1 MIQAVVMSGLC
12 LVFFIYWGKHKKW
25 SIAGADKKII
35 FLLLGIEIVG
45 SMLSIKQW
53 YAANSGFDGTLF
65 RRELGKGSYVE
76 ELELKSDV
84 YKGTVELEIEEK
96 QPTKNEAKKLL
107 EKAKKEIDATFLGEN
122 KALEQVMSDV
132 ILQDAYQD
140 GMVAAEWSFDD
151 YTYIGTDGVI
161 KENELDEPELVEAT
175 AVLTCGEYQQIYR
188 FSMQLCPCS
197 VETEKGLRRE
207 IQKKIRQQPLEK
219 SKITLPSDIA
229 GIPLQWKK
237 TGNMDGAML
246 SILGIVVCFL
256 LPYGQKLE
264 EQKQKKIILEKR
276 KKDYPML
283 VEELSLFLAAG
294 VTFTE
299 AARKMTENY
308 ERRKKQTGKVQEGYE
323 LWKKLS
329 YEMRDGVREA
339 DTIMRFGK
347 ESGRKEYKKLALL
360 LEQNRRQGSQH
371 MIQQL
376 EQENLIAFEMRK
388 NQVKR
393 EGEEASVKLLFPMMG
408 MLGIV
413 IVVLILPAMMTMK
426 HL

>member
-53 YAANSGFDGTLF
+53 YAANPGFDGTLF

-84 YKGTVELEIEEK
+84 YKGTMELEIEEK

-219 SKITLPSDIA
+219 SEITLPSDIA

-339 DTIMRFGK
+339 DAIMRFGK

-413 IVVLILPAMMTMK
+413 IVILILPAMMTMK

>member
-1 MIQAVVMSGLC
+1 MIQAAVMSGLC

-53 YAANSGFDGTLF
+53 YAANPGFDGILF

-219 SKITLPSDIA
+219 SEITLPSDVA

-264 EQKQKKIILEKR
+264 EQKQKEIILEKR

-339 DTIMRFGK
+339 DAIMRFGK

>member
-12 LVFFIYWGKHKKW
+12 LVFFIYWGRQKKW
-25 SIAGADKKII
+25 SIAGEDKKII

-45 SMLSIKQW
+45 SVLSVKQW
-53 YAANSGFDGTLF
+53 YAANPGFDGTLF
-65 RRELGKGSYVE
+65 RRELGMGSYVE

-96 QPTKNEAKKLL
+96 QPTKDEAKKLL

-122 KALEQVMSDV
+122 KAFEQVMSDV
-132 ILQDAYQD
+132 ILQDTYQD

-161 KENELDEPELVEAT
+161 KENELEEPELVEAT

-188 FSMQLCPCS
+188 FSMRLCPCS

-207 IQKKIRQQPLEK
+207 IQKKISQQPLEK
-219 SKITLPSDIA
+219 SEITLPSDIA

-237 TGNMDGAML
+237 TGNMDGALL

-264 EQKQKKIILEKR
+264 EQKQRKIILEKR

-294 VTFTE
+294 VTLTE

-339 DTIMRFGK
+339 DAIMRFGK

-413 IVVLILPAMMTMK
+413 IVILILPAMMTMK

>member
-12 LVFFIYWGKHKKW
+12 LVFFIYWGKRKKW

-53 YAANSGFDGTLF
+53 YAANPGFDGTLF

-84 YKGTVELEIEEK
+84 YQGTVEIEIEEK

-219 SKITLPSDIA
+219 SEITLPSDIA

-237 TGNMDGAML
+237 TGNMDGAVL

-339 DTIMRFGK
+339 DAIMRFGK

-413 IVVLILPAMMTMK
+413 IVILILPAMMTMK

>member
-53 YAANSGFDGTLF
+53 YAANLGFDGTLF
-65 RRELGKGSYVE
+65 RRELGMGSYVE

-219 SKITLPSDIA
+219 SEITLPSDIA

-339 DTIMRFGK
+339 DAIMRFGK

>member
-53 YAANSGFDGTLF
+53 YAANPGFDGILF

-219 SKITLPSDIA
+219 SEITLPSDIA

-339 DTIMRFGK
+339 DAIMRFGK

>member
-53 YAANSGFDGTLF
+53 YAANPGFDGTLF

-339 DTIMRFGK
+339 DAIMRFGK

-413 IVVLILPAMMTMK
+413 IVILILPAMMTMK

>member
-53 YAANSGFDGTLF
+53 YAANPGFDGTLF

-84 YKGTVELEIEEK
+84 YQGTVELEIEEK

-132 ILQDAYQD
+132 VLQDAYQD

-219 SKITLPSDIA
+219 SEITLPSDVA

-339 DTIMRFGK
+339 DAIMRFGK

>member
-12 LVFFIYWGKHKKW
+12 LVFFIYWGKHTKW

-53 YAANSGFDGTLF
+53 YAANPGFDGILF
-65 RRELGKGSYVE
+65 RRELRKGSYVE

-107 EKAKKEIDATFLGEN
+107 EKAKEEIDATFLGEN

-197 VETEKGLRRE
+197 VETEKGLRCE

-219 SKITLPSDIA
+219 SEITLPSDIA

-276 KKDYPML
+276 TKDYPML

-339 DTIMRFGK
+339 DAIMRFGK

-413 IVVLILPAMMTMK
+413 IVILILPAMMTMK

>member
-53 YAANSGFDGTLF
+53 YAANPGFDGILF

-219 SKITLPSDIA
+219 SEITLPSDVA

-264 EQKQKKIILEKR
+264 EQKQKEIILEKR

-339 DTIMRFGK
+339 DAIMRFGK

-413 IVVLILPAMMTMK
+413 IVILILPAMMTMK

>member
-53 YAANSGFDGTLF
+53 YAANPGFDGTLF

-84 YKGTVELEIEEK
+84 YKGTMELEIEEK

-219 SKITLPSDIA
+219 SEITLPSDIA

-339 DTIMRFGK
+339 DAIMRFGK

>member
-53 YAANSGFDGTLF
+53 YAANPGFDGTLF

-84 YKGTVELEIEEK
+84 YQGTVELEIEEK

-197 VETEKGLRRE
+197 VKTEKGLRRE

-219 SKITLPSDIA
+219 SEITLPSDIA

-276 KKDYPML
+276 TKDYPML

-339 DTIMRFGK
+339 DAIMRFGK

>member
-53 YAANSGFDGTLF
+53 YAANPGFDGTLF

-84 YKGTVELEIEEK
+84 YKGTVEIEIEEK

-219 SKITLPSDIA
+219 SEITLPSDIA

-339 DTIMRFGK
+339 DAIMRFGK

>member
-53 YAANSGFDGTLF
+53 YAANPGFDGILF

-219 SKITLPSDIA
+219 SEITLPSDIA

-339 DTIMRFGK
+339 DAIMRFGK
-347 ESGRKEYKKLALL
+347 GSGRKEYKKLALL

-413 IVVLILPAMMTMK
+413 IVILILPAMMTMK

>member
-25 SIAGADKKII
+25 SIAGTDKKII

-53 YAANSGFDGTLF
+53 YAANPGFDGILF

-107 EKAKKEIDATFLGEN
+107 EKAKEEIDATFLGEN

-219 SKITLPSDIA
+219 SEITLPSDIA

-339 DTIMRFGK
+339 DAIMRFVK

>member
-53 YAANSGFDGTLF
+53 YAANPGFDGILF

-219 SKITLPSDIA
+219 SEITLPSDIA

-237 TGNMDGAML
+237 TGNMDGAVL

-339 DTIMRFGK
+339 DAIMRFGK

-376 EQENLIAFEMRK
+376 EQENLFAFEMRK

-413 IVVLILPAMMTMK
+413 IVILILPAMMTMK

>member
-12 LVFFIYWGKHKKW
+12 LVFFIYWGKRKKW

-53 YAANSGFDGTLF
+53 YAANPGFDGTLF

-339 DTIMRFGK
+339 DAIMRFGK

>member
-12 LVFFIYWGKHKKW
+12 LVFFIYWGKRKKW

-45 SMLSIKQW
+45 GILSVKQW
-53 YAANSGFDGTLF
+53 YAANPGFDGTLF
-65 RRELGKGSYVE
+65 RRELGKGSYIE

-161 KENELDEPELVEAT
+161 KENELGEPELVEAT
-175 AVLTCGEYQQIYR
+175 VVLTCGEYQQIYR

-219 SKITLPSDIA
+219 SEITLPSDIA

-339 DTIMRFGK
+339 DAIMRFGK

-376 EQENLIAFEMRK
+376 EQENLIVFEMRK

-413 IVVLILPAMMTMK
+413 IVILILPAMMTMK

>member
-12 LVFFIYWGKHKKW
+12 LVFFICWGKHKKW
-25 SIAGADKKII
+25 SIAGADKKVI

-45 SMLSIKQW
+45 SVLSIKQW
-53 YAANSGFDGTLF
+53 YAANPGFDGTLF
-65 RRELGKGSYVE
+65 RRELGMGSYVE
-76 ELELKSDV
+76 ELELKSGV

-96 QPTKNEAKKLL
+96 QPTKDEAKKLL

-132 ILQDAYQD
+132 ILQDTYQD

-161 KENELDEPELVEAT
+161 KESELDEPKLVEAT

-207 IQKKIRQQPLEK
+207 IQKRISQQPLEK
-219 SKITLPSDIA
+219 SEITLPSDIA

-237 TGNMDGAML
+237 KGNMDGALL
-246 SILGIVVCFL
+246 SILGIVACFL
-256 LPYGQKLE
+256 LPYGRKLE
-264 EQKQKKIILEKR
+264 EEKQKKIILEKR

-294 VTFTE
+294 ITFTE

-329 YEMRDGVREA
+329 YEMRDGIREA
-339 DTIMRFGK
+339 DAIMRFGK

-413 IVVLILPAMMTMK
+413 IVILILPAMMTMK

>member
-53 YAANSGFDGTLF
+53 YAANPGFDGILF

-84 YKGTVELEIEEK
+84 YQGTVELEIEEK

-219 SKITLPSDIA
+219 SEITLPSDIA

-339 DTIMRFGK
+339 DAIMRFGK

>member
-45 SMLSIKQW
+45 SMLSIKQR
-53 YAANSGFDGTLF
+53 YAANPGFDGTLF

-84 YKGTVELEIEEK
+84 YKGTMELEIEEK

-219 SKITLPSDIA
+219 SEITLPSDIA

-339 DTIMRFGK
+339 DAIMRFGK

>member
-12 LVFFIYWGKHKKW
+12 LVFFSYWGKRKKC
-25 SIAGADKKII
+25 SIAGADKKVI

-45 SMLSIKQW
+45 GILSVKQW
-53 YAANSGFDGTLF
+53 YAGNPVFDGTLF
-65 RRELGKGSYVE
+65 RRELGKGSYIE

-161 KENELDEPELVEAT
+161 KENELDEPELVEAPV
-175 AVLTCGEYQQIYR
+175 VLTCGEYQQIYR

-219 SKITLPSDIA
+219 SEITLPSDIA

-339 DTIMRFGK
+339 DAIMRFGK

-413 IVVLILPAMMTMK
+413 IVILILPAMMTMK

>member
-12 LVFFIYWGKHKKW
+12 LVFFIYWGKRKKW
-25 SIAGADKKII
+25 SIAGADKKVI

-45 SMLSIKQW
+45 GILSVKQW
-53 YAANSGFDGTLF
+53 YVANPGFDGNLF

-76 ELELKSDV
+76 ELELKSDI
-84 YKGTVELEIEEK
+84 YQGTVELEIEEK

-107 EKAKKEIDATFLGEN
+107 EKAKKEIDVTFLGEN

-132 ILQDAYQD
+132 ILQDTYQD

-151 YTYIGTDGVI
+151 YTYIGSDGVI

-219 SKITLPSDIA
+219 SEITLPSDIA
-229 GIPLQWKK
+229 GISLQWKK

-339 DTIMRFGK
+339 DAIMRFGK

>member
-53 YAANSGFDGTLF
+53 YAANPGFDGTLF

-84 YKGTVELEIEEK
+84 YQGTVELEIEEK

-132 ILQDAYQD
+132 VLQDAYQD

-219 SKITLPSDIA
+219 SEITLPSDIA

-308 ERRKKQTGKVQEGYE
+308 ERRRKQTGKVQEGYE

-339 DTIMRFGK
+339 DAIMRFGK

>member
-25 SIAGADKKII
+25 NIAGADKKII

-53 YAANSGFDGTLF
+53 YAANPGFDGTLF

-197 VETEKGLRRE
+197 VETEKGLQRE
-207 IQKKIRQQPLEK
+207 IQKKIRRQPLEK
-219 SKITLPSDIA
+219 SEITLPSDIA

-308 ERRKKQTGKVQEGYE
+308 ERRKKQTGEVQEGYE

-339 DTIMRFGK
+339 DAIMRFGK

-413 IVVLILPAMMTMK
+413 IVILILPAMMTMK

>member
-53 YAANSGFDGTLF
+53 YAANPGFDGTLF
-65 RRELGKGSYVE
+65 RRELGMGSYVE

-219 SKITLPSDIA
+219 SEITLPSDIA

-339 DTIMRFGK
+339 DAIMRFGK

-393 EGEEASVKLLFPMMG
+393 EGEHASVKLLFPMMG

>member
-12 LVFFIYWGKHKKW
+12 LVFFIYWGRQKKW

-45 SMLSIKQW
+45 SVLSVKQW
-53 YAANSGFDGTLF
+53 YAANPGFDGILF
-65 RRELGKGSYVE
+65 RRELGMGSYVE

-132 ILQDAYQD
+132 ILQDTYQD

-161 KENELDEPELVEAT
+161 KENELEEPELVEAT

-197 VETEKGLRRE
+197 VETEKGLQRE
-207 IQKKIRQQPLEK
+207 IQKIIRQQPLEK
-219 SKITLPSDIA
+219 SEITLPSDIA

-264 EQKQKKIILEKR
+264 EQKQRKIILEKR

-294 VTFTE
+294 VTLTE

-339 DTIMRFGK
+339 DAIMRFGK

-413 IVVLILPAMMTMK
+413 IVILILPAMMTMK

>member
-12 LVFFIYWGKHKKW
+12 LVFFIYWGKRKKW
-25 SIAGADKKII
+25 SIAGADKKVI

-45 SMLSIKQW
+45 GILSVKQW
-53 YAANSGFDGTLF
+53 YVANPGFDGNLF

-84 YKGTVELEIEEK
+84 YQGTVELEIEEK

-132 ILQDAYQD
+132 ILQDTYQD

-197 VETEKGLRRE
+197 VETAKGLRRE

-219 SKITLPSDIA
+219 SEITLPSDIA

-276 KKDYPML
+276 KKDYPMFSGGIIS
-283 VEELSLFLAAG
+283 VFGGRCNVYGGCQKDDGEL
-294 VTFTE
+294 
-299 AARKMTENY
+299 
-308 ERRKKQTGKVQEGYE
+308 
-323 LWKKLS
+323 
-329 YEMRDGVREA
+329 
-339 DTIMRFGK
+339 
-347 ESGRKEYKKLALL
+347 
-360 LEQNRRQGSQH
+360 
-371 MIQQL
+371 
-376 EQENLIAFEMRK
+376 
-388 NQVKR
+388 
-393 EGEEASVKLLFPMMG
+393 
-408 MLGIV
+408 
-413 IVVLILPAMMTMK
+413 
-426 HL
+426 

>member
-12 LVFFIYWGKHKKW
+12 LVFFIYWGKRKKW
-25 SIAGADKKII
+25 SIAGADKKVI

-45 SMLSIKQW
+45 GILSVKQW
-53 YAANSGFDGTLF
+53 YAANPGFDGTLF

-84 YKGTVELEIEEK
+84 YQGTVELEIEEK

-151 YTYIGTDGVI
+151 YTYIGSDGVI

-219 SKITLPSDIA
+219 SEITLPSDIA

-339 DTIMRFGK
+339 DAIMRFGK

-360 LEQNRRQGSQH
+360 LEQNRKQGSQH

-413 IVVLILPAMMTMK
+413 IVILILPAMMTMK

>member
-53 YAANSGFDGTLF
+53 YAANPGFDGTLF
-65 RRELGKGSYVE
+65 RRELGRGSYVE

-84 YKGTVELEIEEK
+84 YKGTVELEIKEK

-219 SKITLPSDIA
+219 SEITLPSDIA

-339 DTIMRFGK
+339 DAIMRFGK

>member
-12 LVFFIYWGKHKKW
+12 LVFFIYWGKRKKW

-45 SMLSIKQW
+45 SMLSAKQW
-53 YAANSGFDGTLF
+53 YAANPGFDGTLF

-84 YKGTVELEIEEK
+84 YQGTVELEIEEK

-122 KALEQVMSDV
+122 QALEQVMSDV

-151 YTYIGTDGVI
+151 YTYIGSDGVI

-207 IQKKIRQQPLEK
+207 IQKKIKQQPLEK
-219 SKITLPSDIA
+219 SEITLPSDIA

-339 DTIMRFGK
+339 DAIMRFGK

>member
-1 MIQAVVMSGLC
+1 MASVGITFLIAWIFYDAWYGMLLFPAVYIAFLHSYQQVKQEKENRRKSRAFKEMLEMLSGFLQAGISLEN
-12 LVFFIYWGKHKKW
+12 
-25 SIAGADKKII
+25 S
-35 FLLLGIEIVG
+35 FLQVEEQIEMLGI
-45 SMLSIKQW
+45 
-53 YAANSGFDGTLF
+53 DG
-65 RRELGKGSYVE
+65 REVAVALHKMNQKVR
-76 ELELKSDV
+76 V
-84 YKGTVELEIEEK
+84 NIPV
-96 QPTKNEAKKLL
+96 

-175 AVLTCGEYQQIYR
+175 VVLTCGEYQQIYR

-219 SKITLPSDIA
+219 SEITLPSDIA

-339 DTIMRFGK
+339 DAIMRFGK

-413 IVVLILPAMMTMK
+413 IVILILPAMMTMK

>member
-12 LVFFIYWGKHKKW
+12 LVFFIYWGKRKKW

-45 SMLSIKQW
+45 GILSVKQW
-53 YAANSGFDGTLF
+53 YAANPGFDGILF

-84 YKGTVELEIEEK
+84 YKGTVEIEIEEK

-188 FSMQLCPCS
+188 CSMQLCPCS

-219 SKITLPSDIA
+219 SEITLPSDIA

-339 DTIMRFGK
+339 DAIMRFGK

-413 IVVLILPAMMTMK
+413 IVILILPAMMTMK

>member
-12 LVFFIYWGKHKKW
+12 LVFFIYWGKRKKW

-45 SMLSIKQW
+45 SMLSVKQW
-53 YAANSGFDGTLF
+53 YAANPGFDGTLF

-84 YKGTVELEIEEK
+84 YQGTVELEIEEK

-132 ILQDAYQD
+132 ILQDTYQD

-161 KENELDEPELVEAT
+161 NELDEPELVEAT

-219 SKITLPSDIA
+219 SEITLPSDIA

-264 EQKQKKIILEKR
+264 EQKQKKLILEKR

-299 AARKMTENY
+299 TARKMTENY

-339 DTIMRFGK
+339 DAIMRFGK

-413 IVVLILPAMMTMK
+413 IVILILPAMMTMK

>member
-53 YAANSGFDGTLF
+53 YAANPGFDGTLF
-65 RRELGKGSYVE
+65 RRELGMGSYVE

-84 YKGTVELEIEEK
+84 YQGTVELEIEEK

-197 VETEKGLRRE
+197 VETAKGLRRE

-219 SKITLPSDIA
+219 SEITLPSDIA

-294 VTFTE
+294 VAFTE

-339 DTIMRFGK
+339 DAIMRFGK

-376 EQENLIAFEMRK
+376 EQENLFAFEMRK

-413 IVVLILPAMMTMK
+413 IVILILPAMMTMK

>member
-53 YAANSGFDGTLF
+53 YAANPGFDGTLF

-84 YKGTVELEIEEK
+84 YKGTMDLEIEEK

-219 SKITLPSDIA
+219 SEITLPSDIA

-339 DTIMRFGK
+339 DAIMRFGK

-413 IVVLILPAMMTMK
+413 IVILILPAMMTMK

>member
-53 YAANSGFDGTLF
+53 YAANPGFDGTLF

-84 YKGTVELEIEEK
+84 YKGTMELEIEEK

-339 DTIMRFGK
+339 DAIMRFGK

>member
-1 MIQAVVMSGLC
+1 MIQAVVMSVLC
-12 LVFFIYWGKHKKW
+12 LVFFIYWGKRKKW

-45 SMLSIKQW
+45 GILSVKQW
-53 YAANSGFDGTLF
+53 YAANPGFDGTLF
-65 RRELGKGSYVE
+65 RRELGKGSYIE

-84 YKGTVELEIEEK
+84 YQGTVELEIEEK

-132 ILQDAYQD
+132 ILQNAYQD

-175 AVLTCGEYQQIYR
+175 VVLTCGEYQQIYR

-219 SKITLPSDIA
+219 SEITLPSDIA

-339 DTIMRFGK
+339 DAIMRFGK

-413 IVVLILPAMMTMK
+413 IVILILPAMMTMK

>member
-12 LVFFIYWGKHKKW
+12 LVFFIYWGKRKKW

-45 SMLSIKQW
+45 GILSVKQW
-53 YAANSGFDGTLF
+53 YAANPGFDGTLF
-65 RRELGKGSYVE
+65 RRELGKGSYIE

-175 AVLTCGEYQQIYR
+175 VVLTCGEYQQIYR

-219 SKITLPSDIA
+219 SEITLPSDIA

-299 AARKMTENY
+299 AVRKMTENY

-339 DTIMRFGK
+339 DAIMRFGK

-413 IVVLILPAMMTMK
+413 IVILILPAMMTMK